1 MRQIA
6 FILALLAGAS
16 PAAAEGWREFRDPT
30 YAFAVS
36 FPADPKI
43 ETESYQGIDGQPL
56 PAHVYSVAQDNA
68 VFKVTVVDIADP
80 ELNENAVIDQAIKN
94 LSAGGEIKVNIAH
107 RVSRV
112 FGRQLSIVEAN
123 GSRVSAAVFFHEG
136 RLYQIEGQALPNGDD
151 ATGEAI
157 RFQQS
162 LMFTDGASNRQPGD
176 RERRSPRGPGGPRG
190 PRGPRGEGPVPG

>member
-6 FILALLAGAS
+6 FILAALAGAS
-16 PAAAEGWREFRDPT
+16 PAAAEGWKEYRDPA

-43 ETESYQGIDGQPL
+43 ETASYQDADGRMF

-68 VFKVTVVDIADP
+68 VFKVTIVDIADP
-80 ELNENAVIDQAIKN
+80 ELNETAVIDQAIKK
-94 LSAGGEIKVNIAH
+94 LSAGGEIKVNLAH

-112 FGRQLSIVEAN
+112 FGRQLSIVEAD

-136 RLYQIEGQALPNGDD
+136 RLYQIEGQALATGED

-162 LMFTDGASNRQPGD
+162 LMFTDGASNRQPG
-176 RERRSPRGPGGPRG
+176 ERRGPRPGGPRG
-190 PRGPRGEGPVPG
+190 PRGERPLPG

>member
-1 MRQIA
+1 MRQIV
-6 FILALLAGAS
+6 FVLAVLAGAS
-16 PAAAEGWREFRDPT
+16 PAAAEGWKEYRDAA

-36 FPADPKI
+36 FPGDPKI
-43 ETESYQGIDGQPL
+43 EAASYRDADGRTFPSQ
-56 PAHVYSVAQDNA
+56 VYSVAQNNA
-68 VFKVTVVDIADP
+68 VFKVTIVDMSDP
-80 ELNENAVIDQAIKN
+80 APDESAVIDQAIKN

-112 FGRQLSIVEAN
+112 FGRQLSIVEAD

-136 RLYQIEGQALPNGDD
+136 RLYQIEGQALATGDD

-162 LMFTDGASNRQPGD
+162 LMFTDGTSNRPPGE
-176 RERRSPRGPGGPRG
+176 RERRGPPRG
-190 PRGPRGEGPVPG
+190 PRGPDSPRGPRPLPG